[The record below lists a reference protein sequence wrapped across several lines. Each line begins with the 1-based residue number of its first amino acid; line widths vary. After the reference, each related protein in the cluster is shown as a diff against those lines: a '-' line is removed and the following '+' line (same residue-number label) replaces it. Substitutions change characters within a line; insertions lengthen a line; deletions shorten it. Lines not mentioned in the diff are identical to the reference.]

1 MQMGPRP
8 PRCLATICACAL
20 TTERT
25 PAGGHSEALEE
36 KPQDKHANTSGFWLP
51 EAVLLLLVVGWGV
64 GGDVCVINGFT
75 GKRM

>member
-1 MQMGPRP
+1 MQMGPWP
-8 PRCLATICACAL
+8 PRCLTTICACAL
-20 TTERT
+20 TAERT

-36 KPQDKHANTSGFWLP
+36 KPQDKHANTSGFRRRCCSGGG
-51 EAVLLLLVVGWGV
+51 AVGGR